1 MTPRAPVVLSCSRKG
16 GKLSCV
22 TRPHAVL
29 NPYKLGSHLSAAKD
43 AADAAERTGKDLDT
57 KTKQIIAAE
66 MGNIYEKKY
75 NDELGSVAME
85 AVLKTLHLFAPKRGK
100 NFRQYARFIAE
111 NAVKNAMAKDAR
123 AMGRKRGAYTKWREW
138 VHQFTAKNK
147 REPDS
152 LQELT
157 AFINK
162 TESPKVPY
170 TVEDIR
176 QYRDDAT
183 GKATLS
189 LDAPSGGEGEDDDS
203 ASNLY
208 DLIAAADMSPEEELK
223 KVEVKAAV
231 QAVAQTFT
239 EMQQAVYESMQ
250 RGLTNRQIAEELGD
264 SPATIAKYRRQVQ
277 AILQTSAETMAHRD
291 SP

>member
-1 MTPRAPVVLSCSRKG
+1 MTPRAPVVISCSRKG

-29 NPYKLGSHLSAAKD
+29 NPYKLGSHLSAAT
-43 AADAAERTGKDLDT
+43 AAARTGKDLDT

-75 NDELGSVAME
+75 NDDLGSVAME
-85 AVLKTLHLFAPKRGK
+85 AVLKTLHLFDPKRGK
-100 NFRQYARFIAE
+100 NFLQYARFIAD
-111 NAVKNAMAKDAR
+111 NAVKNAMAKEAR

-138 VHQFTAKNK
+138 VHKFTARNT
-147 REPDS
+147 REHNS

-157 AFINK
+157 AFINEIE
-162 TESPKVPY
+162 TPKVPY

-176 QYRDDAT
+176 KYRDDAA
-183 GKATLS
+183 GKSTLS
-189 LDAPSGGEGEDDDS
+189 LDAPTGGEGEDDDS

-208 DLIAAADMSPEEELK
+208 DLIAAADMSPEEEVK
-223 KVEVKAAV
+223 KGEVKAAV

-264 SPATIAKYRRQVQ
+264 SPATIAKYRRQVE
-277 AILQTSAETMAHRD
+277 AILQSSAQTMAHKE